1 MHILLYMPSVEMSF
15 FLFDT
20 EKKNIAL
27 DYEKPQ
33 TFLPKKHTSCLARL
47 QISPFNNVTKC
58 INASWCPK
66 LLMIYLYQIT
76 THNNQ
81 S

>member
-1 MHILLYMPSVEMSF
+1 MPSVEMGF

-33 TFLPKKHTSCLARL
+33 TFLPKKHKVA
-47 QISPFNNVTKC
+47 
-58 INASWCPK
+58 
-66 LLMIYLYQIT
+66 
-76 THNNQ
+76 
-81 S
+81 